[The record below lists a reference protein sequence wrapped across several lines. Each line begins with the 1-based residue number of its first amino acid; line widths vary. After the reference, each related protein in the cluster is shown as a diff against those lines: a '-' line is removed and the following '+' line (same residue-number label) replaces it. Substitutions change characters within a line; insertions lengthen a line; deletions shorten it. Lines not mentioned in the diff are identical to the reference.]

1 MTGNIEESPVS
12 HGECR
17 LHRALIDQRFGTLE
31 KDMRDVKSDVS
42 EMKAAL
48 ADMNAR
54 TTVFQTEMR
63 DYSVWIL
70 RIVIF
75 VLIGVLVGRA
85 LDLDTFIGLV
95 A

>member
-17 LHRALIDQRFGTLE
+17 LHRALIEQRFGTLE
-31 KDMRDVKSDVS
+31 KDMRDVKFDVS
-42 EMKAAL
+42 EMKTAL

-54 TTVFQTEMR
+54 STEFQTEMR

-75 VLIGVLVGRA
+75 VLIGVLFGRA
-85 LDLDTFIGLV
+85 LDLDTLIGLV